1 MTVLILRRG
10 RYPGDMV
17 ASRFT
22 RAFLALLGILALL
35 ALAAA
40 PAAAETGADTL
51 VIAKDIADLITLDP
65 AEAFEFTAG
74 EIIANLYDRIMT
86 FAPEDPRALT
96 GGVAESHTVSGDGKT
111 ITLRIRDG
119 LRFHS
124 GNPVRPEDVEF
135 SLERVIRRDGSP
147 ASLLA
152 QFGWNA
158 DNVGELIEAVDDRR
172 VSLTLV
178 EPFSPRL
185 VLHVLS
191 AGLGS
196 VVDRK
201 LALAQE
207 QEGDLGAGWL
217 RANSAGSGPF
227 RLQRWEPG
235 ETVILTA
242 NPDYHGG
249 APGVRRVILRHVP
262 EPAAQRRLLESGAV
276 DLARDLTPDLIAGLA
291 GNADVA
297 VDSHP
302 KGTVVYLAANA
313 AHPILGKEQVVRAL
327 RHAVDYHGMADS
339 FLAGQFTVQQAF
351 WPRGLWA
358 AWPAAP
364 YRLDVEQAKSLLAQA
379 GHGGG
384 FAVRLDTL
392 TTPPFPAIAQAVRA
406 TLAEAGIEAQVVTQ
420 DGAELW
426 PWYRARRH
434 ELILAPWSIDYVDPH
449 ANAAAFAHNPDNRP
463 EANLTGV
470 LAWRNAWA
478 RDEINAAV
486 VAARNEPD
494 PARRAELYRGLQ
506 RRMQHEGPYVI
517 MFQQTEQIARRG
529 NVTGFATGLSFDQV
543 WYRTVAK

>member
-22 RAFLALLGILALL
+22 RAFIALLGILALL

-51 VIAKDIADLITLDP
+51 VVAKDIADLITLDP

-135 SLERVIRRDGSP
+135 SLERVIRRDRSP

-351 WPRGLWA
+351 LAARPVGGLAGGALPSRPGAGEVAAGAGRPRRRLRGAPRHAHHAAVSGDCAGGAGNAGRGRHRGAGGDAGWRGAVALVPRAPPRADSRPLVDRLRRPARQRRGLRA
-358 AWPAAP
+358 QPRQPPGSEPDRRAG
-364 YRLDVEQAKSLLAQA
+364 LAQ
-379 GHGGG
+379 
-384 FAVRLDTL
+384 RL
-392 TTPPFPAIAQAVRA
+392 
-406 TLAEAGIEAQVVTQ
+406 G
-420 DGAELW
+420 
-426 PWYRARRH
+426 ARR
-434 ELILAPWSIDYVDPH
+434 D
-449 ANAAAFAHNPDNRP
+449 
-463 EANLTGV
+463 
-470 LAWRNAWA
+470 
-478 RDEINAAV
+478 
-486 VAARNEPD
+486 
-494 PARRAELYRGLQ
+494 Q
-506 RRMQHEGPYVI
+506 RRGGSGAQPNR
-517 MFQQTEQIARRG
+517 TRRG
-529 NVTGFATGLSFDQV
+529 APSSTAACSAACSTRVPT
-543 WYRTVAK
+543 